1 MTETQKLIFFLI
13 LRKFFTGPLY
23 IEWSEEEEPAGVFTK
38 PAGVFTKNIQKGYIL
53 CSDDIVMEVMGNHVE
68 GFEIVS
74 FPEDKVIAD
83 IKELYDTKLIDENLY
98 QLMVGIVV
106 TLDHEVIISFLRN
119 FTKLPIRGGSTIIKF
134 EDMTTE
140 MKIQH
145 DLLKYTKI
153 VFKNFEIVHKRTIGN
168 VKHLKVVSTKLQV
181 EIATLIGNEDKGYV
195 IVPDVPE
202 ELFNDYIFRT
212 TMCSNELKSI
222 IRQDVIEHLC
232 SSRDKVYEP
241 IKSWLRSRLN
251 LPIV

>member
-38 PAGVFTKNIQKGYIL
+38 NIKKGYIQ
-53 CSDDIVMEVMGNHVE
+53 CANETVMRVMGNDVE

-83 IKELYDTKLIDENLY
+83 IKELYDTKLIDEDLY
-98 QLMVGIVV
+98 QLMLDIVV
-106 TLDHEVIISFLRN
+106 MLDHEVIISFLRN

-153 VFKNFEIVHKRTIGN
+153 VFKNVKIVHKKTIGN
-168 VKHLKVVSTKLQV
+168 VKHLKVVSKLQD
-181 EIATLIGNEDKGYV
+181 EIATLIGNEYKGYV
-195 IVPDVPE
+195 IVPG
-202 ELFNDYIFRT
+202 ELFNDYTFRT
-212 TMCSNELKSI
+212 TMCSSELESI

-232 SSRDKVYEP
+232 SSREKEYEP
-241 IKSWLRSRLN
+241 IKSWLRSHLN

>member
-38 PAGVFTKNIQKGYIL
+38 NIQKGYIL
-53 CSDDIVMEVMGNHVE
+53 CSDDIVMKVMGNHVE

-83 IKELYDTKLIDENLY
+83 IKELYDTKLIDEDLY
-98 QLMVGIVV
+98 QLMLDIVV
-106 TLDHEVIISFLRN
+106 MLDHEVIISFLRN

-140 MKIQH
+140 MKIEH
-145 DLLKYTKI
+145 ELLKYTKR
-153 VFKNFEIVHKRTIGN
+153 VFKNFKIVRRGSVDDIKY
-168 VKHLKVVSTKLQV
+168 LKVVSTDPVLDG

-195 IVPDVPE
+195 IEPGGW
-202 ELFNDYIFRT
+202 FNDYTFRT
-212 TMCSNELKSI
+212 TTCSDELESI

-232 SSRDKVYEP
+232 LSRDKVYEP
-241 IKSWLRSRLN
+241 IKSLLRSRLN

>member
-23 IEWSEEEEPAGVFTK
+23 IEWSEEDEPV
-38 PAGVFTKNIQKGYIL
+38 GVFTKNIKKGYIL
-53 CSDDIVMEVMGNHVE
+53 CSDDIVMKVMGNHVE

-83 IKELYDTKLIDENLY
+83 IKELYDTKLIDKDLY
-98 QLMVGIVV
+98 QLMVDIVV
-106 TLDHEVIISFLRN
+106 MLDHEVIISFLRN

-134 EDMTTE
+134 KDMTTE
-140 MKIQH
+140 MKIEH
-145 DLLKYTKI
+145 ELLRYTKR
-153 VFKNFEIVHKRTIGN
+153 VFKNFKIVRRKTVDD
-168 VKHLKVVSTKLQV
+168 VKHLRVVSTDPVLEG
-181 EIATLIGNEDKGYV
+181 EIATLIGNKDKGYV
-195 IVPDVPE
+195 IVPGGW
-202 ELFNDYIFRT
+202 FNDYTFRAALG
-212 TMCSNELKSI
+212 SSEVESI

-241 IKSWLRSRLN
+241 IKSWLRSHLN